1 MPPKFGFA
9 RVESKPD
16 FQERLFSLL
25 NQMLILR
32 QNSTEEPLTANELIL
47 LKQITRIVAIAVK
60 YFIEAD
66 QDT

>member
-1 MPPKFGFA
+1 MPQKFGFV
-9 RVESKPD
+9 RVESKPE

-66 QDT
+66 KDT